1 MLKKVSILILCC
13 IVSLILGCGQTG
25 GLYLPEQNSSGNNSN
40 SNNSNNNNN
49 NIDNQKNVGNQK

>member
-1 MLKKVSILILCC
+1 MKTMLKKVSILILCC

-25 GLYLPEQNSSGNNSN
+25 GLYLPEQNNSSN
-40 SNNSNNNNN
+40 NNNNN